1 MEVSHPVSVR
11 PPIAREDPGVPPPV
25 NTPTHLLD
33 SPLTLHSH
41 TPQHNTYTT
50 TNTHTH
56 THSHTHTHTHTKHT
70 HTHTHT
76 HTNTRTHTHFALRR
90 QARDSHVA
98 GRATRRC
105 PAALPAKP
113 LGGVAVRLQGGAA
126 SSPTSHAAKPLGG
139 VVAWEVG
146 VESRSGEG
154 HRLPARLG
162 GAAFGRGEGRGPASP
177 KPYEA
182 WGVLCLSSKARM

>member
-1 MEVSHPVSVR
+1 MHTVR
-11 PPIAREDPGVPPPV
+11 AQPCHA
-25 NTPTHLLD
+25 
-33 SPLTLHSH
+33 
-41 TPQHNTYTT
+41 
-50 TNTHTH
+50 HTH
-56 THSHTHTHTHTKHT
+56 THIYIYIYTHT
-70 HTHTHT
+70 
-76 HTNTRTHTHFALRR
+76 ALGRL
-90 QARDSHVA
+90 ARDSHVA

-113 LGGVAVRLQGGAA
+113 LGGVAVRLPGGAA

-162 GAAFGRGEGRGPASP
+162 EAAFGRGEGRGPASP

-182 WGVLCLSSKARM
+182 